1 MNANKRTAEE
11 MVVEIIGTRAEL
23 EVIADIVMNELNWE
37 DMEQHYDL
45 TKGFLA
51 ELYDALMEDAE

>member
-1 MNANKRTAEE
+1 MNADKRTAEE
-11 MVVEIIGTRAEL
+11 MVVEISGTRAEL
-23 EVIADIVMNELNWE
+23 EVIAAIVMNELNWE
-37 DMEQHYDL
+37 DMEQQYDL